1 MLQTLI
7 TDTVGPVPIY
17 KNRPPPIQ
25 LQWTRCGSESVLRS
39 VLTLMSGVLQCPV
52 VFRHSRPPATSR
64 LSMTRVWS
72 DGNAAQ
78 LATVLSRGP
87 NTVRQDGSA
96 PANCRWSRRWC
107 PVRVGARASAVRSLL
122 QSSCRHHRSPWC
134 TVPSIHRRHAAVQL
148 HLTMHANNTSA
159 GLSVLAECSI
169 EARQWYLLNGLQLNP
184 DKSEALIVGTSN
196 PLCAICA
203 IYVHGRRR
211 STGI

>member
-96 PANCRWSRRWC
+96 PVNCRWSRRWC

-148 HLTMHANNTSA
+148 HLTMHATTHLLGCPFS
-159 GLSVLAECSI
+159 LSVASK
-169 EARQWYLLNGLQLNP
+169 P
-184 DKSEALIVGTSN
+184 DSGT
-196 PLCAICA
+196 C
-203 IYVHGRRR
+203 
-211 STGI
+211 